1 MFGKIV
7 LCVVAGYLLGSL
19 NGSLVIG
26 KLFYKK
32 DVRMYGSGNA
42 GATNTLRSLGPKAAA
57 AVTVVDLLKGILA
70 CLIGQ
75 LISGYVENAGY
86 VGMYAAGFAAVLGHN
101 WPIFFGFKGG
111 KGVLTTFAVILYIT
125 PLPALICLGIFII
138 VVAVTRYVSLGSLI
152 ASVCWPVVS
161 LFFNIPTVLRVLGIL
176 MVLLIVARHKDN
188 IVRLKNHTEKR
199 ISFKGNKGSAD

>member
-152 ASVCWPVVS
+152 ASVCCPVVS

>member
-199 ISFKGNKGSAD
+199 ISFKGN